1 VSVWALP
8 ELVAAA
14 VHTGET
20 SIARDALDLLAE
32 PTRAGGTEE
41 GLGVRRGVALLSD
54 GDAAEACY
62 HEAIRRLGPARL
74 RPEFA
79 RAHLLYGEWLRH
91 ERRRGEAR
99 EQLRTACEMLDEMG
113 MEGFA
118 ERAWRELLATG
129 ETRASAPSGLPAAA
143 PR

>member
-1 VSVWALP
+1 
-8 ELVAAA
+8 
-14 VHTGET
+14 
-20 SIARDALDLLAE
+20 
-32 PTRAGGTEE
+32 
-41 GLGVRRGVALLSD
+41 
-54 GDAAEACY
+54 
-62 HEAIRRLGPARL
+62 
-74 RPEFA
+74 
-79 RAHLLYGEWLRH
+79 LLYSEWLRR

-118 ERAWRELLATG
+118 ERAWRELLASG